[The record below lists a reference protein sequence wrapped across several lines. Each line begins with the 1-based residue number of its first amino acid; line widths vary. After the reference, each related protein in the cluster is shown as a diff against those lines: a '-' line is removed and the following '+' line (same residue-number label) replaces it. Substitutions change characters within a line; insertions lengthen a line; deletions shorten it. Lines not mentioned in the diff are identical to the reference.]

1 MKFLDQFSEATIW
14 IPRLQQQSIIAR
26 LHVNERE
33 LRKMMTLRKSRKVIN
48 EKKETAEDGKW

>member
-14 IPRLQQQSIIAR
+14 IQRLQQHSIIAR

-48 EKKETAEDGKW
+48 EKKENAEDGKW